1 MERRGCSDA
10 ARKSIKEAY
19 RILYRGDEPLQEA
32 LGRLEKEL
40 EPTDELNELIAF
52 CRSAEKGIVR

>member
-1 MERRGCSDA
+1 
-10 ARKSIKEAY
+10 
-19 RILYRGDEPLQEA
+19 LQEA